1 MNFYRFAITIFKGF
15 SKLFFKYEVIG
26 AENIP
31 DRGNIVVASNHK
43 SNLDPVFL
51 AAAIENREIAAI
63 AKKELF
69 KIKPLGFILKKL
81 HVMPI
86 NREKPDVS
94 TIKTIL
100 RSIRDGYILGIFPE
114 GTRIKGDSFGKAK
127 AGLSVFTIKSKS
139 KVVPVSIISKYKLF
153 SKVIVYIGEPISFE
167 EHFKEKLSNDD
178 HERISQEILEVI
190 KQNYFKYSK

>member
-1 MNFYRFAITIFKGF
+1 MNFYRFAINIFRCF
-15 SKLFFKYEVIG
+15 SKVFFKYEVIG

-63 AKKELF
+63 AKQELF
-69 KIKPLGFILKKL
+69 KVKPLGFILKKL

-100 RSIRDGYILGIFPE
+100 RSIRDGYVLGIFPE
-114 GTRIKGDSFGKAK
+114 GTRIKGDNFGKAK
-127 AGLSVFTIKSKS
+127 AGLSLFTIKSKS

-153 SKVIVYIGEPISFE
+153 SKVIVYFGEPISFE

-178 HERISQEILEVI
+178 HERMSQEVLEII